1 LALKVA
7 IIFTNLDKTGFFSYL
22 QPFNLGQL
30 SCHKFD
36 KR

>member
-7 IIFTNLDKTGFFSYL
+7 IIFTNLDKTGFSYL